1 MSPAAGD
8 GASGKAGGPIACD
21 FMSGDG
27 GARSAGPQGEV
38 AEVIDLLRRYL
49 IQETVDP
56 LKLASRTLLYGSA
69 AAVLIGI
76 GIVLLLLG
84 VLRVLQTETGTV
96 FEGSLSW
103 LPYLITAV
111 SGLVVV
117 GSAGF
122 LLLRSSGGGRG
133 ARAANRGGTS
143 TKTEVTVAKRTE
155 VA

>member
-1 MSPAAGD
+1 M
-8 GASGKAGGPIACD
+8 
-21 FMSGDG
+21 
-27 GARSAGPQGEV
+27 
-38 AEVIDLLRRYL
+38 
-49 IQETVDP
+49 
-56 LKLASRTLLYGSA
+56 
-69 AAVLIGI
+69 
-76 GIVLLLLG
+76 LLLLG

-111 SGLVVV
+111 FGLVVL

-133 ARAANRGGTS
+133 DRAANRGGTS